1 MGTHLLDTNV
11 VIDFL
16 ANRLPPSGM
25 RYMATVV
32 NSVPIISIISKIE
45 LLGFNGT
52 DAAMELTED
61 FVNISILLD
70 VSPEVVD
77 KTIELRRQYK
87 IKLPDAIIAATA
99 LVHNL
104 TLISRN
110 FDDFKRI
117 AGLTVL
123 DAHRI

>member
-16 ANRLPPSGM
+16 EGRLPPMGKT
-25 RYMATVV
+25 YMDTVV
-32 NSVPIISIISKIE
+32 NAIPIMSIISKIE

-52 DAAMELTED
+52 DAAMTLTED
-61 FVNISILLD
+61 FIGVSVLLD
-70 VSPEVVD
+70 LSVEIVD
-77 KTIELRRQYK
+77 RTIMLRRQYK
-87 IKLPDAIIAATA
+87 IKLPDGIIAATA

-110 FDDFKRI
+110 YDDFKRI
-117 AGLTVL
+117 SGLTVI
-123 DAHRI
+123 DAHRM